1 MSVYG
6 QWQDATI
13 ADEGKVSGVVD
24 LGRDFEWVQIVI
36 PLIDSANIS
45 FQVSERTG
53 GTYQALGSGS
63 QVITAGTG
71 EFTTVAAIGGFQFI
85 KVVSSATQSTAAVT
99 FRVRGSR
106 R

>member
-6 QWQDATI
+6 KWQNAAI
-13 ADEGKVSGVVD
+13 ASGTSSGAID
-24 LGRDFEWVQIVI
+24 LGRDYEWVQIVI
-36 PLIDSANIS
+36 PTITSANIS
-45 FQVSERTG
+45 FTVAETLG

-71 EFTTVAAIGGFQFI
+71 AFTTVATIGGFQFI
-85 KVVSSATQSTAAVT
+85 KVVSSASQTSKT
-99 FRVRGSR
+99 FRIRGSR

>member
-6 QWQDATI
+6 SWKDATI
-13 ADEGKVSGVVD
+13 ADEGTVSAEVD
-24 LGRDFEWVQIVI
+24 LGRDYEWIQIVI

-45 FQVSERTG
+45 FQVAELTG
-53 GTYQALGSGS
+53 GTFQALGSGS

-71 EFTTVAAIGGFQFI
+71 AFTTVATIGGFQFI